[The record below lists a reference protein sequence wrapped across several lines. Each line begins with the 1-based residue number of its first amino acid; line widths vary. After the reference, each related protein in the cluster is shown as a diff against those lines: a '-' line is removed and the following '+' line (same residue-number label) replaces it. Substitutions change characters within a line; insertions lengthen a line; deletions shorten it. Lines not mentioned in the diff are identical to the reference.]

1 MRSSSNAPK
10 NIIWVICLILFLL
23 ATLST
28 FRIITIDRDI
38 TTWSWVLGYALLLV
52 ATKMRRL

>member
-10 NIIWVICLILFLL
+10 NIIWVICLVLFLL

-28 FRIITIDRDI
+28 FGIFRLDRDI